1 MPAKKRKH
9 RSGVMG
15 CSSIPY
21 AQRLNMQK
29 KSEIADCR
37 DHAARIAMYCVCAA
51 LHDVEGAG
59 YQRLIRFAAHHK
71 TLVAEFYEDPEVG
84 MAHCKQRMEQLGL
97 PIDGEF
103 YIPEDTGKR
112 KYDYELQTHA
122 LQAVQVAL
130 YLGTI
135 AANDVFGFGAERQRR
150 LGERVGY
157 YSSRYN
163 KEGVGFLLEEMKK
176 IGFTVAHGRVLAFVD
191 EEGRAVKPEKIQ
203 YA

>member
-1 MPAKKRKH
+1 MAKKNRK
-9 RSGVMG
+9 RRPGLMG
-15 CSSIPY
+15 DTSIPY
-21 AQRLNMQK
+21 ARRLQIHK
-29 KSEIADCR
+29 QQEIVTCR

-51 LHDVEGAG
+51 LHDLEGIA
-59 YQRLIRFAAHHK
+59 YQRLIRFATHHK
-71 TLVAEFYEDPEVG
+71 TLVNEFYEDPDVG
-84 MAHCKQRMEQLGL
+84 MAHCKQRMAELGL

-135 AANDVFGFGAERQRR
+135 AANDVFGFGPERQRR
-150 LGERVGY
+150 LGDRVRY
-157 YSSRYN
+157 YSSRYG
-163 KEGVGFLLEEMKK
+163 KEGSGFLLEKMKK
-176 IGFTVAHGRVLAFVD
+176 IGFTVANGVALAFVD
-191 EEGRAVKPEKIQ
+191 EEGKAVKPSKVE